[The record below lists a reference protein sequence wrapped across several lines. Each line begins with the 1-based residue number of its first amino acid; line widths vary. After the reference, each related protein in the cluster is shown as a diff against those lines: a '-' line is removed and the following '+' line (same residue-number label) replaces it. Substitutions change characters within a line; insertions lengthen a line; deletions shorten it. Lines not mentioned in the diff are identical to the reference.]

1 MNKKIN
7 KAMRKMS
14 RTEQLSVLMFLLQDF
29 TNNYHGDS
37 YDVDT
42 CMAVDI
48 SYLRGIVDALHT
60 QNMIKIGGHRN
71 IAEQSMNMPSKPHMY
86 DYNETNPFA

>member
-7 KAMRKMS
+7 KAMRKFT
-14 RTEQLSVLMFLLQDF
+14 RQQQLSVLMFLMQDF
-29 TNNYHGDS
+29 TNAYCGDS

-42 CMAVDI
+42 CMATDI

-60 QNMIKIGGHRN
+60 QNMISLNGHKS
-71 IAEQSMNMPSKPHMY
+71 IAEQCVQMPSKRHTY
-86 DYNETNPFA
+86 GNDDLNPFA

>member
-14 RTEQLSVLMFLLQDF
+14 RTEQLSVLMFLLQDY
-29 TNNYHGDS
+29 TNAYSGDS

-42 CMAVDI
+42 CMATDI

-60 QNMIKIGGHRN
+60 QNMISLNNHKK
-71 IAEQSMNMPSKPHMY
+71 IAEACVQMPTKRHTY
-86 DYNETNPFA
+86 GQDDLNPFA